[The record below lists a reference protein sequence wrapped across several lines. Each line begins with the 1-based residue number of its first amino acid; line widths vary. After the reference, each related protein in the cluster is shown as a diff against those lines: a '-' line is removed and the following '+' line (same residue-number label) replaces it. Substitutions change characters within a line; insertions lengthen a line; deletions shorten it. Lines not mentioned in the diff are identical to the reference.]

1 MPVLEPGNRWD
12 HVRTERDRVMRTVDV
27 EELRTDLSRLLDQAA
42 AGDGVIIAR
51 AGQPVAQLV
60 PFGPPSAG
68 RASRLGVMAGQGR
81 VPDDFDEIGR
91 GEIER
96 MFAGDA

>member
-1 MPVLEPGNRWD
+1 
-12 HVRTERDRVMRTVDV
+12 MRTIDV
-27 EELRTDLSRLLDQAA
+27 EDLKTNLSRLLDQAA

-51 AGQPVAQLV
+51 AGQPLAQLV
-60 PFGPPSAG
+60 PLGPPLPG
-68 RASRLGVMAGQGR
+68 RTSRLGVMAGQGR
-81 VPDDFDEIGR
+81 VPDNFDEIGR

>member
-1 MPVLEPGNRWD
+1 
-12 HVRTERDRVMRTVDV
+12 MRTIDV
-27 EELRTDLSRLLDQAA
+27 EELKTDLSRLLDQAA

-60 PFGPPSAG
+60 PLCAPPA
-68 RASRLGVMAGQGR
+68 RRTSRLGVMAGQGR